1 VPAYKYLIIG
11 GGMTAD
17 SAVRGIRQ
25 LDKSGSIGL
34 VTSEPHPPYNR
45 PPLSKGLWKG
55 DPVEK
60 IWRTTS
66 ELGAEM
72 HLECRAKRIDPGN
85 KMVLDDHGT
94 EYRFEKLLLA
104 TGGKVRRLPFEVEGI
119 IYFRT
124 LDDFHRLE
132 TLAGQRE
139 RFVVIG
145 GGFIGSEVAA
155 ALTMNKKQV
164 TMIFPE
170 EGIGARV
177 YPRRLSS
184 YLNSFYQSKGV
195 TVLAEDGVSYIEK
208 RNSSYLIRTTK
219 GQEVIADGV
228 VAGIGI
234 QPDVELA
241 QAAGLK
247 VENGIHVDEHLRTS
261 HPDIFAAGDV
271 ANFYN
276 PALGKRIRVEHED
289 NANTMGDAAGKN
301 MVGERIPYVHLPFF
315 YSDLFELGYEAIGE
329 LDSRYEVVEDGKQQ
343 FAEGVVYYLEGKRV
357 RGVLLWNTWG
367 QVDNARALIAEPGP
381 FAVKDV
387 LGRLPA

>member
-289 NANTMGDAAGKN
+289 NANTMGNAAGKN
-301 MVGERIPYVHLPFF
+301 MAGERIPYVHLPFF

-367 QVDNARALIAEPGP
+367 QVDNARALIAKPGP